1 MDSSQTESLPSGRYK
16 TIALVSSSLAVIFMT
31 LMSSSLNLALPTI
44 GDEFGSDAVLL
55 SWIVTAFVLT
65 SAVFSLPSG
74 RIADI
79 LGLKKIF
86 LYGMVLYTL
95 ISAVAIFSNSSIMLI
110 VCRAIQGT
118 AAAMIAVNAV
128 ALVTAIYPSTERGKA
143 LGINIACVYA
153 GSAMGPF
160 LGGILTEHLGWR
172 SIFVIN
178 IPVGI
183 IVILLLI
190 WKVKGEWR
198 SSRGEKFDYPGSII
212 YGLSLIIIMYGFSQL
227 PGIIGGVLVLTGI
240 IGMLAFLRLESRTKS
255 PILDIN
261 VFRNNRPFIFSNL
274 AALISYTA
282 IFAVSFLLSLY
293 LQYIKGF
300 SPGQAG
306 LILIAQP
313 VIQAVL
319 SPLTG
324 RLSDKIEPRLVAS
337 VGMALIFLGLLG
349 FSLLSRDTTTVVIVM
364 ILIVLG
370 MGFALF
376 SSPNTNAVMSSIT
389 PKYLGI
395 ASAIMSTMRS
405 VGQTFSLGITMI
417 VMAVVIGRVAIT
429 PEYYPVFLTSF
440 KIAFGIFAA
449 LCFIGIFTSFSR
461 GKMH

>member
-1 MDSSQTESLPSGRYK
+1 VDASQ
-16 TIALVSSSLAVIFMT
+16 LA
-31 LMSSSLNLALPTI
+31 
-44 GDEFGSDAVLL
+44 
-55 SWIVTAFVLT
+55 
-65 SAVFSLPSG
+65 
-74 RIADI
+74 
-79 LGLKKIF
+79 
-86 LYGMVLYTL
+86 
-95 ISAVAIFSNSSIMLI
+95 
-110 VCRAIQGT
+110 
-118 AAAMIAVNAV
+118 
-128 ALVTAIYPSTERGKA
+128 
-143 LGINIACVYA
+143 A
-153 GSAMGPF
+153 GSF
-160 LGGILTEHLGWR
+160 T
-172 SIFVIN
+172 
-178 IPVGI
+178 
-183 IVILLLI
+183 
-190 WKVKGEWR
+190 
-198 SSRGEKFDYPGSII
+198 
-212 YGLSLIIIMYGFSQL
+212 
-227 PGIIGGVLVLTGI
+227 
-240 IGMLAFLRLESRTKS
+240 
-255 PILDIN
+255 
-261 VFRNNRPFIFSNL
+261 FSNL

-337 VGMALIFLGLLG
+337 VGMILIFLSLLG
-349 FSLLSRDTTTVVIVM
+349 LSLLSRDTPTMVIVM

-405 VGQTFSLGITMI
+405 MGQTFSLGITMI

-449 LCFIGIFTSFSR
+449 LCLIGIFTSFSR